1 MKLVNRINTPVI
13 FILVIILISI
23 CDHWLPASIV
33 DFYKSENDN
42 GSYIVTISMAPR
54 NMVGAIQFWLE
65 NKKLILNKTNV
76 LNNGKY
82 ILFIKDEFEGKSDED
97 YVQLC
102 LLKQIKNNEKCINY
116 SNRLF
121 TVTRKQKNGVGLYS
135 LNQEDVYL
143 KSDTS
148 CLFFDYDNGNKEY
161 LGCDKNT
168 NE

>member
-1 MKLVNRINTPVI
+1 MKK
-13 FILVIILISI
+13 IILLS
-23 CDHWLPASIV
+23 LMGVVLLSYFFLSPTSIV
-33 DFYKSENDN
+33 NIYNSESDN
-42 GSYIVTISMAPR
+42 GSYIVTINMAPR

-76 LNNGKY
+76 LNNVKY
-82 ILFIKDEFEGKSDED
+82 ILFVKNEFEDKSDED

-102 LLKQIKNNEKCINY
+102 LLKQIKNNVKCKNY

-121 TVTRKQKNGVGLYS
+121 TVTRRQKNGVGLYS

>member
-1 MKLVNRINTPVI
+1 MKLVNRINIPVI
-13 FILVIILISI
+13 FILVLILIST
-23 CDHWLPASIV
+23 CNYWLPVSIV

-42 GSYIVTISMAPR
+42 GSYIATISMAQK
-54 NMVGAIQFWLE
+54 NMAGAIQFWLK

-82 ILFIKDEFEGKSDED
+82 ILFVKNEFEGKSDED
-97 YVQLC
+97 SVQLC

-121 TVTRKQKNGVGLYS
+121 TVTRRQKNGVGLYS

>member
-1 MKLVNRINTPVI
+1 MKK
-13 FILVIILISI
+13 IILLSLMGVVLLSYFFL
-23 CDHWLPASIV
+23 LPPLIAYIYS
-33 DFYKSENDN
+33 SEIDN
-42 GSYIVTISMAPR
+42 GSYIVTIIMAPR

-82 ILFIKDEFEGKSDED
+82 ILFVKDEFEGKSDED

-121 TVTRKQKNGVGLYS
+121 TVTRRQKNGVGLYS

>member
-1 MKLVNRINTPVI
+1 MKK
-13 FILVIILISI
+13 IILLFLIGAVFLSYF
-23 CDHWLPASIV
+23 LLSPASIV
-33 DFYKSENDN
+33 NFYNSESDN
-42 GSYIVTISMAPR
+42 GSYVLTISMAPK
-54 NMVGAIQFWLE
+54 NMAGAIRFWLE
-65 NKKLILNKTNV
+65 NKKLILNKTNM

-82 ILFIKDEFEGKSDED
+82 ILFVKNEFEGKSNED
-97 YVQLC
+97 SVQLC
-102 LLKQIKNNEKCINY
+102 LLKQIKNNEKCISY

-121 TVTRKQKNGVGLYS
+121 TVTRRQKNGVGLYS

-143 KSDTS
+143 KNDIS

>member
-1 MKLVNRINTPVI
+1 MSLVNKINIPVI
-13 FILVIILISI
+13 FILVLILISTFNY
-23 CDHWLPASIV
+23 WLPVSIV

-42 GSYIVTISMAPR
+42 GSYIVTINMAPR
-54 NMVGAIQFWLE
+54 KMVGAIQFWLK
-65 NKKLILNKTNV
+65 NKKLILNQTNV
-76 LNNGKY
+76 MNNGKY
-82 ILFIKDEFEGKSDED
+82 ILFVKNEFEGKSDED
-97 YVQLC
+97 SVQLC

-121 TVTRKQKNGVGLYS
+121 TVTRRQKNGVGLYS

-143 KSDTS
+143 KNDTS

-161 LGCDKNT
+161 LGCNKNT

>member
-1 MKLVNRINTPVI
+1 MKK
-13 FILVIILISI
+13 IILLS
-23 CDHWLPASIV
+23 LMGVVLLSYFFLSPTSIV
-33 DFYKSENDN
+33 NIYNSESDN
-42 GSYIVTISMAPR
+42 GSYIVTINMAPR

-82 ILFIKDEFEGKSDED
+82 ILFVKNEFEDKSDED

-102 LLKQIKNNEKCINY
+102 LLKQIKNNVKCINY

-121 TVTRKQKNGVGLYS
+121 TVTRRQKNGVGLYS

>member
-1 MKLVNRINTPVI
+1 MKK
-13 FILVIILISI
+13 IILLSLIGVVFLSYFF
-23 CDHWLPASIV
+23 WSPTSIV
-33 DFYKSENDN
+33 NLYNSENDN
-42 GSYIVTISMAPR
+42 GSYIVTIRMAPR

-65 NKKLILNKTNV
+65 NKKLILNKTNE

-82 ILFIKDEFEGKSDED
+82 ILFVKNEFENKSDED

-121 TVTRKQKNGVGLYS
+121 TVTRRQKNGVGLYS

-143 KSDTS
+143 KNDTS

>member
-1 MKLVNRINTPVI
+1 MKK
-13 FILVIILISI
+13 IILLS
-23 CDHWLPASIV
+23 LMVVVLLSYFFLSPTSIV
-33 DFYKSENDN
+33 NIYNSESDN
-42 GSYIVTISMAPR
+42 GSYIVTINMAPR
-54 NMVGAIQFWLE
+54 NMVGAIQFWLK
-65 NKKLILNKTNV
+65 NKKLILNQTNV
-76 LNNGKY
+76 MNNGKY
-82 ILFIKDEFEGKSDED
+82 ILFVKDEFEDKSDED

-121 TVTRKQKNGVGLYS
+121 TVTRRQKNGLGLYS

-148 CLFFDYDNGNKEY
+148 CLFFDYDNGNKEF

>member
-1 MKLVNRINTPVI
+1 MKK
-13 FILVIILISI
+13 IILLFLIGVVFLSYF
-23 CDHWLPASIV
+23 LLSPTSIV
-33 DFYKSENDN
+33 NIYNSENDN

-54 NMVGAIQFWLE
+54 NMAGAIQLWLE
-65 NKKLILNKTNV
+65 NKKLILNRTNV

-82 ILFIKDEFEGKSDED
+82 ILFVKNEFEDKSDED

-121 TVTRKQKNGVGLYS
+121 TVTRRQKNGVGLYS

-143 KSDTS
+143 KNDTS

-161 LGCDKNT
+161 LGCNKNT

>member
-1 MKLVNRINTPVI
+1 MKK
-13 FILVIILISI
+13 IILLS
-23 CDHWLPASIV
+23 LMGVVLLSYFFLSPASIV
-33 DFYKSENDN
+33 NIYSSESDN
-42 GSYIVTISMAPR
+42 GSYIATISMAPK
-54 NMVGAIQFWLE
+54 NMAGAIQFWLE

-82 ILFIKDEFEGKSDED
+82 ILFVKNEFEGKSDED

-121 TVTRKQKNGVGLYS
+121 TVTRRQKNGVGLYS

-168 NE
+168 HRLDLKN